1 MLVLGVALFTAVF
14 ARMAF
19 VLFAASF
26 GMLGVIVCRIRFGV
40 GAFLWTHAAS
50 FVCLRLI
57 CGIVGNFHFVG
68 ELNFFRFLA
77 GLLFL
82 SFVFLFFFEFGATGD
97 GIDRSVC
104 LGFFLFGFNETGG
117 KSGDVFFAQ
126 GIFDARAFGFA
137 CASGFVDGRSGGFGS
152 GFGRSFGSVGDSF
165 CFGAGIGEQPA
176 RKSAGGTAR
185 NVGSSR

>member
-1 MLVLGVALFTAVF
+1 MLVLGVALFTAEF

-26 GMLGVIVCRIRFGV
+26 GMLGVIVCRVGFGV
-40 GAFLWTHAAS
+40 GAFLRTHAAS

-57 CGIVGNFHFVG
+57 RGIVGNFHFVG

-82 SFVFLFFFEFGATGD
+82 SFAFVFLFFFEFGPAGD
-97 GIDRSVC
+97 GIDRGVC
-104 LGFFLFGFNETGG
+104 LGFFLFGFNEAGG

-137 CASGFVDGRSGGFGS
+137 CVSSFVDGRIGGFGS

-165 CFGAGIGEQPA
+165 RFGAGIGEKPA
-176 RKSAGGTAR
+176 RKSAGGTAA
-185 NVGSSR
+185 G